1 MIEETKQK
9 LRDNDLNMDNY
20 QKYLDERDLKIEK
33 KTGYDEKLARKI
45 LKVLSRVYPEG
56 IELPEKIKTHDSFI
70 STLHVLLQN
79 ELVEGPY
86 VHEVVSGKLH
96 LFSKP
101 VAITWRG
108 LEKIKPDWYKILSL
122 IFLGV
127 TACATAMVA
136 LTQCHMSTTR
146 QETSEPTSYKTE
158 QKSLGTS
165 AKGDT

>member
-56 IELPEKIKTHDSFI
+56 ILLPEKIKTHDSYI
-70 STLHVLLQN
+70 STLHVLIQD
-79 ELVEGPY
+79 ELVKGPY
-86 VHEVVSGKLH
+86 VHEVMSGKLH
-96 LFSKP
+96 VISKP

-108 LEKIKPDWYKILSL
+108 LEKIKFDWYKNLYL
-122 IFLGV
+122 FFLGL
-127 TACATAMVA
+127 TAVATITTAI
-136 LTQCHMSTTR
+136 TQCSTSNIGK
-146 QETSEPTSYKTE
+146 ETSEPSSYKTE
-158 QKSLGTS
+158 QTPLDSGTT
-165 AKGDT
+165 GRP